1 MNGNKDIRKKILA
14 DGKKRTPEQL
24 SEKYNLSVK
33 EINEILKTSSRKYPK
48 WFYAVLVLAPVIFIT
63 LLELL
68 LRATDYGYN
77 TEQWVDAGNGKL
89 IINPEVGRRYF
100 PSGNFTPN
108 TIEDM
113 FDLHKKPNTFRVFVL
128 GGSSAQGYPFNPM
141 GAFSRYIRKRLEL
154 VYPESNIEIVNIAMT
169 AVNSYTILDLL
180 PGVLEKEPDL
190 ILIYAGHNEYY
201 GALGVGSVESYGT
214 SRALIKLMLYLN
226 KYKITQL
233 TRDAI
238 NSIASLFTGE
248 NIKSHGTLM
257 SEIAQDKLIPVNSE
271 EFAEGVQQFRENM
284 DEILRVSKE
293 RGTPVILGKLVCN
306 LKDQKPFASVETR
319 DYITAIEA
327 YENAVRELNKG
338 NLKKADS
345 LFVLAKDL
353 DALRFRAPQA
363 MNSIIEEL
371 GYKYGA
377 PVVPLDSIFNAASPS
392 GIVGDNLM
400 VDHLH
405 PNLQGY
411 QLMGKSYYD
420 YMHKFGYLPPIERGK
435 IPYEKQDSI
444 TVANFVFTR
453 LDSTLGVYY
462 VKLLKSDW
470 PFAEKRRNKFN
481 QSDFMNILNPK
492 DFIDSLAA
500 ARIENKVSWV
510 DAHLIAATYHLR
522 RDEIKNYLKYMDVII
537 YQYPV
542 LKDLDG
548 ALRFFYA
555 QNKINLNDY
564 TPRRNGL
571 MALYIGNYR
580 NAIKYLRQAYLSAPD
595 DAGLLYNLAYA
606 FYKNNELDSANVY
619 LNRSLALVPG
629 DKDAIQLKTEI
640 GKKLKKQNASQNAKI

>member
-1 MNGNKDIRKKILA
+1 MKRYRNIRKKILA
-14 DGKKRTPEQL
+14 DAEKHTPEEL

-33 EINEILKTSSRKYPK
+33 EIKEILRSSPRNYPK
-48 WFYAVLVLAPVIFIT
+48 WFYAVLALAPVIFIA
-63 LLELL
+63 LLEIL
-68 LRATDYGYN
+68 LRITNYGYN
-77 TEQWVDAGNGKL
+77 TEQWVEAGSGKL
-89 IINPEVGRRYF
+89 IINPEIGRRYF
-100 PSGNFTPN
+100 QSGNFMPN
-108 TIEDM
+108 TIEDV

-154 VYPESNIEIVNIAMT
+154 VYPEANIEVVNIAMT

-201 GALGVGSVESYGT
+201 GALGVGSVESYGS
-214 SRALIKLMLYLN
+214 SRALIKLMLHLN

-238 NSIASLFTGE
+238 NTVASLF
-248 NIKSHGTLM
+248 ISDKVKPHGTLM
-257 SEIAQDKLIPVNSE
+257 SEIARDKLIPINSE
-271 EFAEGVQQFRENM
+271 EFEEGVRQFRENM
-284 DEILRVSKE
+284 DEILRRSKE
-293 RGTPVILGKLVCN
+293 RGIPVILGRLVCN
-306 LKDQKPFASVETR
+306 LKDQKPFASVETPGNN
-319 DYITAIEA
+319 TAIEVYDFA
-327 YENAVRELNKG
+327 RRELEKG

-353 DALRFRAPQA
+353 DALRFRAPRI
-363 MNSIIEEL
+363 MNDIIDGL
-371 GYKYGA
+371 GTKYKV
-377 PVVPLDSIFNAASPS
+377 PVVPLDSIFNGASPY
-392 GIVGDNLM
+392 GIVGDNLI

-405 PNLQGY
+405 PNLKGY

-420 YMHKFGYLPPIERGK
+420 LMSKFSYLPSIGESK
-435 IPYEKQDSI
+435 IPYEKQDSV
-444 TVANFVFTR
+444 TAANFVFTR
-453 LDSTLGVYY
+453 LDSVLGVYY
-462 VKLLKSDW
+462 AKLLKSDW
-470 PFAEKRRNKFN
+470 PFTEKRNHKFSR
-481 QSDFMNILNPK
+481 QDFMRILNPK
-492 DFIDSLAA
+492 NFIDSLAA

-522 RDEIKNYLKYMDVII
+522 RDEIKDYLKYMEVII

-564 TPRRNGL
+564 TPSRNGL

-580 NAIKYLRQAYLSAPD
+580 NAIKYLKQAYKSNPGDANLS
-595 DAGLLYNLAYA
+595 YNLAYA
-606 FYKNNELDSANVY
+606 YYKNNELDSSLVY
-619 LNRSLALVPG
+619 LNKSLALTPG
-629 DKDAIQLKTEI
+629 FKDAMKLRAVIHRQLKN
-640 GKKLKKQNASQNAKI
+640 Q